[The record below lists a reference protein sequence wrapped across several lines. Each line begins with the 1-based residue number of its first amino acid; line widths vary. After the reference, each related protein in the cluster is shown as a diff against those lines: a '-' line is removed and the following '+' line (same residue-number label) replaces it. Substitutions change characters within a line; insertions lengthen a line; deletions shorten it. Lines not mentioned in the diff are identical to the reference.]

1 MTGGT
6 AVFLGSVGDNF
17 AAGMTGGMAFVLDM
31 HDRFPA
37 HVNHESVVL
46 NRLSSPHWEAVLR
59 DLIAEHARETG
70 SEFADS
76 LLRDW
81 DRVRGQ
87 FWQVCPKEMLTR
99 LREPLV
105 KEEAEYERA

>member
-17 AAGMTGGMAFVLDM
+17 AAGMTGGMAFVLDL
-31 HDRFPA
+31 HDRFPG
-37 HVNHESVVL
+37 HVNPESVVV
-46 NRLSSPHWEAVLR
+46 NRLGSPYWENLLR
-59 DLIAEHARETG
+59 ELIGEHAKETG
-70 SEFADS
+70 SAFADS

-81 DRVRGQ
+81 DRVKGQ

-99 LREPLV
+99 LSEPLV
-105 KEEAEYERA
+105 KEEEAYERA